1 MDSTSPA
8 VLLKVLS
15 SALFIVTL
23 RPPIEVTT
31 IVMSSDILML
41 YPRSTRFRPHI
52 KKVAG
57 LISHSCF
64 FCVQLACSF
73 LCLTAWQRQAVI
85 GWFQS
90 VIGAAIENKR
100 MSCTS
105 QLNKYTTTKWHEHQ
119 IGECD
124 HLVDVC
130 LFTLTERLLTDNL
143 VSCHTPHV
151 CLCIRGNWQRTSS
164 DEHVLSF
171 CSGSPVKTALGS
183 SKCSPLSW
191 PGQHGNCVRNY
202 GN

>member
-52 KKVAG
+52 KRVAG
-57 LISHSCF
+57 FIPFHAFS
-64 FCVQLACSF
+64 VCSF
-73 LCLTAWQRQAVI
+73 HVLYCAWLPGKDKQWLADSNQWLEQRQKINGCLAHPNWTNAPLRK
-85 GWFQS
+85 G
-90 VIGAAIENKR
+90 
-100 MSCTS
+100 MSIRLES
-105 QLNKYTTTKWHEHQ
+105 AF
-119 IGECD
+119 

-130 LFTLTERLLTDNL
+130 LFTVTERLLTDNL
-143 VSCHTPHV
+143 VSCHTPHA